1 MIMLQIH
8 VLASDISSEDILT
21 NETRDSWILYQK

>member
-21 NETRDSWILYQK
+21 NETRDSWSLYQK